1 MTEIE
6 KLQQENA
13 ELKKRFEEWRF
24 QVGANLEL
32 INYIVHYTHRLLAEY
47 PRDRLLNDADKNE
60 KVRETAETQ
69 AFATFERVATLQ
81 AAYKKAEQ

>member
-32 INYIVHYTHRLLAEY
+32 IN
-47 PRDRLLNDADKNE
+47 
-60 KVRETAETQ
+60 
-69 AFATFERVATLQ
+69 
-81 AAYKKAEQ
+81 